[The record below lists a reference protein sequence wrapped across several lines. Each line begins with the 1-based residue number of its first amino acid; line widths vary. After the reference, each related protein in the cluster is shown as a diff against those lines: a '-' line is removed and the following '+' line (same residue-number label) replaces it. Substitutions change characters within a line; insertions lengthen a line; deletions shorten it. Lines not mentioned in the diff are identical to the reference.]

1 MTWIRSIAPEQA
13 TGGTADVY
21 QRWRTKTGRDH
32 VSNYW
37 QSMGLDPAALDA
49 MLALRAALMD
59 NPAPLTTAQTEAIA
73 LVVSAVN
80 GCDYGVAH
88 HGRRLIQALGD
99 EALARAVA
107 RDYREADLPARDR
120 VLLDYAVALTCEP
133 SERKAEDV
141 ERLRE
146 YGFDDTAI
154 LKATEITAF
163 YNAANRILMGLGVP
177 LEAGVAPWEFGA
189 QR

>member
-1 MTWIRSIAPEQA
+1 MSWIRSIAPEQA
-13 TGGTADVY
+13 TGDAAAAF
-21 QRWRTKTGRDH
+21 QRLRAQSGRGH
-32 VSNYW
+32 VSNFW
-37 QSMGLDPAALDA
+37 QAMGLDPTALGG
-49 MLALRAALMD
+49 MVELRAAIMD
-59 NPAPLTTAQTEAIA
+59 APAPLTASQAESIA

-80 GCDYGVAH
+80 GCGYSVAH
-88 HGRRLIQALGD
+88 HGRRLVKTLGD

-107 RDYREADLPARDR
+107 RDYREADLSARDR

-146 YGFDDTAI
+146 YGFDDAAI
-154 LKATEITAF
+154 LKATEITAY
-163 YNAANRILMGLGVP
+163 YNAVNRILSGLGVP
-177 LEAGVAPWEFGA
+177 LEADVPPWQFGA

>member
-1 MTWIRSIAPEQA
+1 VTWIRSIAPEQA
-13 TGGTADVY
+13 TGETAEAF
-21 QRWRTKTGRDH
+21 QRLRATTGRDH
-32 VSNYW
+32 VSNVW
-37 QSMGLDPAALDA
+37 QVMGLDPAALGP
-49 MLALRAALMD
+49 MLELRAALMD
-59 NPAPLTTAQTEAIA
+59 SPAPLTAAQAEAIA

-80 GCDYGVAH
+80 GCGYGVAH
-88 HGRRLIQALGD
+88 YGRKLVQTLGD
-99 EALARAVA
+99 ETLARAVA

-146 YGFDDTAI
+146 YGFDDAAI

-163 YNAANRILMGLGVP
+163 YNAVNRILTGLGVP